1 MDIKKVAAKEIRPL
15 RNLVLRPNLPI
26 ETTYYDLDDN
36 KDTFHLA
43 SIMDNT
49 IISIGTFYPENNVQL
64 QTKNGYRLR
73 GMATHPN
80 YRRKSAATKLMEKSF
95 VLLKEKKCDILWC
108 NARLIAVEFYKS
120 LGFKIVSEI
129 FDIPS
134 IGPHYKMYKS
144 IINQQI

>member
-1 MDIKKVAAKEIRPL
+1 MDIKVVVAKDIRPL

-26 ETTYYDLDDN
+26 ETTYYDLDN
-36 KDTFHLA
+36 EIETFHLA

-49 IISIGTFYPENNVQL
+49 IISIGTFYPENDIEL

-73 GMATHPN
+73 GMATHPKF
-80 YRRKSAATKLMEKSF
+80 RRKSAATKLIKESF
-95 VLLKEKKCDILWC
+95 VLLKEKKCDVLWC
-108 NARLIAVEFYKS
+108 NARLVAVEFYKS
-120 LGFKIVSEI
+120 LGFKITGKI

-144 IINQQI
+144 VINQ

>member
-1 MDIKKVAAKEIRPL
+1 MEIKVVAAKDIRPL

-26 ETTYYDLDDN
+26 ETTYYDLDNDM
-36 KDTFHLA
+36 KTFHLA
-43 SIMDNT
+43 SIIDNT
-49 IISIGTFYPENNVQL
+49 IISIGTFYPENDIEL

-73 GMATHPN
+73 GMATHPKF
-80 YRRKSAATKLMEKSF
+80 RRKSAATKLMKESF

-108 NARLIAVEFYKS
+108 NARLVAVEFYKS
-120 LGFKIVSEI
+120 LGFKITGKI

-144 IINQQI
+144 VINQ

>member
-1 MDIKKVAAKEIRPL
+1 MDIKVVVAKDIRPL

-26 ETTYYDLDDN
+26 ETTYYDLDNDIE
-36 KDTFHLA
+36 TFHLA

-49 IISIGTFYPENNVQL
+49 IISIGTFYPENDIEL

-73 GMATHPN
+73 GMATHPKF
-80 YRRKSAATKLMEKSF
+80 RRKSAATKLMKESF
-95 VLLKEKKCDILWC
+95 VLLKEKKCDVLWC
-108 NARLIAVEFYKS
+108 NARLVAVEFYKS
-120 LGFKIVSEI
+120 LGFKITGKI

-144 IINQQI
+144 VINQ

>member
-1 MDIKKVAAKEIRPL
+1 MDIKVVTAKDIRPL

-26 ETTYYDLDDN
+26 ETTYYDLDNDIE
-36 KDTFHLA
+36 TFHLA

-49 IISIGTFYPENNVQL
+49 IISIGTFYPENDIEL

-73 GMATHPN
+73 GMATHPKF
-80 YRRKSAATKLMEKSF
+80 RRKSAATKLMKESF
-95 VLLKEKKCDILWC
+95 VLLKEKKCDVLWC
-108 NARLIAVEFYKS
+108 NARLVAVEFYKS
-120 LGFKIVSEI
+120 LGFKITGKI

-144 IINQQI
+144 VINQ

>member
-1 MDIKKVAAKEIRPL
+1 MDIKVVVAKDIRPL

-26 ETTYYDLDDN
+26 ETTYYDLDNDIE
-36 KDTFHLA
+36 TFHLA

-49 IISIGTFYPENNVQL
+49 IISIGTFYPENDIEL

-73 GMATHPN
+73 GMATHPKF
-80 YRRKSAATKLMEKSF
+80 RRKSAATKLMKESF

-108 NARLIAVEFYKS
+108 NARLVAVEFYKS
-120 LGFKIVSEI
+120 LGFKITGKI

-144 IINQQI
+144 VINQ

>member
-1 MDIKKVAAKEIRPL
+1 MDIKVVAAKDIRPL

-26 ETTYYDLDDN
+26 ETTYYDLDNDIE
-36 KDTFHLA
+36 TFHLA

-49 IISIGTFYPENNVQL
+49 IISIGTFYPENDVEL

-73 GMATHPN
+73 GMATHPKF
-80 YRRKSAATKLMEKSF
+80 RRKSAATKLMKESF
-95 VLLKEKKCDILWC
+95 VLLKEKKCDFLWC
-108 NARLIAVEFYKS
+108 NARLVAVEFYKS
-120 LGFKIVSEI
+120 LGFKITGKI

-144 IINQQI
+144 VINQ

>member
-1 MDIKKVAAKEIRPL
+1 MDIKVVAAKDIRPL

-26 ETTYYDLDDN
+26 ETTYYDLDNDIE
-36 KDTFHLA
+36 TFHLA

-49 IISIGTFYPENNVQL
+49 IISIGTFYPENDIEL

-73 GMATHPN
+73 GMATHPKF
-80 YRRKSAATKLMEKSF
+80 RRKSAATKLMKESF

-108 NARLIAVEFYKS
+108 NARLVAVEFYKS
-120 LGFKIVSEI
+120 LGFKITGEI

-144 IINQQI
+144 VINL

>member
-1 MDIKKVAAKEIRPL
+1 MDIKVVAAKDIRPL

-26 ETTYYDLDDN
+26 ETTYYDLDNDIE
-36 KDTFHLA
+36 TFHLA

-49 IISIGTFYPENNVQL
+49 IISIGTFYPENDIEL

-73 GMATHPN
+73 GMATHPKF
-80 YRRKSAATKLMEKSF
+80 RRKSAATKLMKESF

-108 NARLIAVEFYKS
+108 NARLVGVEFYKS
-120 LGFKIVSEI
+120 LGFKITGKI

-144 IINQQI
+144 VINQ

>member
-1 MDIKKVAAKEIRPL
+1 MEIKVVAAKDIRPL

-26 ETTYYDLDDN
+26 ETTYYDLDNDIE
-36 KDTFHLA
+36 TFHLA

-49 IISIGTFYPENNVQL
+49 IISIGTFYPENDIEL

-73 GMATHPN
+73 GMATHPKF
-80 YRRKSAATKLMEKSF
+80 RRKSAATKLMKESF

-108 NARLIAVEFYKS
+108 NARLVAIEFYKS
-120 LGFKIVSEI
+120 LGFKITGKI

-144 IINQQI
+144 VINQ

>member
-1 MDIKKVAAKEIRPL
+1 MDIKVVAAKDIRPL

-26 ETTYYDLDDN
+26 ETTYYDLDNDIE
-36 KDTFHLA
+36 TFHLA

-49 IISIGTFYPENNVQL
+49 IISIGTFYPENDIEL

-73 GMATHPN
+73 GMATHPKF
-80 YRRKSAATKLMEKSF
+80 RRKSAATKLMEESF
-95 VLLKEKKCDILWC
+95 VLLKEKKCDVLWC
-108 NARLIAVEFYKS
+108 NARLVAVEFYKS
-120 LGFKIVSEI
+120 LGFKITGKI

-144 IINQQI
+144 VINQ

>member
-1 MDIKKVAAKEIRPL
+1 MDIKVVAAKDIRPL

-26 ETTYYDLDDN
+26 ETTYYDLDNDIE
-36 KDTFHLA
+36 TFHLA

-49 IISIGTFYPENNVQL
+49 IISIGTFYPENDIEL

-73 GMATHPN
+73 GMATHPKF
-80 YRRKSAATKLMEKSF
+80 RRKSAATKLMKKSF
-95 VLLKEKKCDILWC
+95 VLLKEKKCDVLWC
-108 NARLIAVEFYKS
+108 NARLVAVEFYKS
-120 LGFKIVSEI
+120 LGFKITGKI

-144 IINQQI
+144 VINQ

>member
-1 MDIKKVAAKEIRPL
+1 MDIKVVAAKDIRPL

-26 ETTYYDLDDN
+26 ETTYYDLDNDIE
-36 KDTFHLA
+36 TFHLA

-49 IISIGTFYPENNVQL
+49 IISIGTFYPENDIEL

-73 GMATHPN
+73 GMATHPKF
-80 YRRKSAATKLMEKSF
+80 RRKSAATKLMKESF
-95 VLLKEKKCDILWC
+95 VLLKEKKCDVLWC
-108 NARLIAVEFYKS
+108 NARLVAVEFYTS
-120 LGFKIVSEI
+120 LGFKITGKI

-144 IINQQI
+144 VINQ

>member
-1 MDIKKVAAKEIRPL
+1 MNIKVVAAKDIRPL

-26 ETTYYDLDDN
+26 ETTYYDLDNDIE
-36 KDTFHLA
+36 TFHLA

-49 IISIGTFYPENNVQL
+49 IISIGTFYPENDIEL

-73 GMATHPN
+73 GMATHPKF
-80 YRRKSAATKLMEKSF
+80 RRKSAATKLIKESF
-95 VLLKEKKCDILWC
+95 VLLKEKKCDVLWC
-108 NARLIAVEFYKS
+108 NARLVAVEFYKS
-120 LGFKIVSEI
+120 LGFKITGKI

-144 IINQQI
+144 VINQ

>member
-1 MDIKKVAAKEIRPL
+1 MDIKVVAAKDIRPL

-26 ETTYYDLDDN
+26 ETTYYDLDDDI
-36 KDTFHLA
+36 DTFHLA

-49 IISIGTFYPENNVQL
+49 IISIGTFYPENDIEL

-73 GMATHPN
+73 GMATHPKF
-80 YRRKSAATKLMEKSF
+80 RRKSAATKLMKESF
-95 VLLKEKKCDILWC
+95 VLLKEKKCDVLWC
-108 NARLIAVEFYKS
+108 NARLVAVEFYKS
-120 LGFKIVSEI
+120 LGFKITGKI

-144 IINQQI
+144 VINQ

>member
-1 MDIKKVAAKEIRPL
+1 MDIKVVAAKDIRPL

-26 ETTYYDLDDN
+26 ETTYYDLDNDIG
-36 KDTFHLA
+36 TFHLA

-49 IISIGTFYPENNVQL
+49 IISIGTFYPENDIEL

-73 GMATHPN
+73 GMATHPKF
-80 YRRKSAATKLMEKSF
+80 RRKSAATKLMKESF
-95 VLLKEKKCDILWC
+95 VLLKEKKCDVLWC
-108 NARLIAVEFYKS
+108 NARLVAVEFYKS
-120 LGFKIVSEI
+120 LGFKITGKI

-144 IINQQI
+144 VINQ

>member
-1 MDIKKVAAKEIRPL
+1 MDIKVVSAKDIRPL

-26 ETTYYDLDDN
+26 ETTYYDLDNDIE
-36 KDTFHLA
+36 TFHLA

-49 IISIGTFYPENNVQL
+49 IISIGTFYPENDIEL

-73 GMATHPN
+73 GMATHPKF
-80 YRRKSAATKLMEKSF
+80 RRKSAATKLMKESF
-95 VLLKEKKCDILWC
+95 VLLKEKKCDVLWC
-108 NARLIAVEFYKS
+108 NARLVAVEFYKS
-120 LGFKIVSEI
+120 LGFKITGKI

-144 IINQQI
+144 VINQ

>member
-1 MDIKKVAAKEIRPL
+1 MDIKVVAAKDIRPL

-26 ETTYYDLDDN
+26 ETTYYDLDNDIE
-36 KDTFHLA
+36 TFHLA

-49 IISIGTFYPENNVQL
+49 IISIGTFYPENDIEL

-73 GMATHPN
+73 GMATHPKF
-80 YRRKSAATKLMEKSF
+80 RRKSAATKLMKESF
-95 VLLKEKKCDILWC
+95 VLLKEKRCDVLWC
-108 NARLIAVEFYKS
+108 NARLVAVEFYKS
-120 LGFKIVSEI
+120 LGFKITGEI

-144 IINQQI
+144 VINQ

>member
-1 MDIKKVAAKEIRPL
+1 MDIKVVAAKDIRPL

-26 ETTYYDLDDN
+26 ETTYYDLDNDIE
-36 KDTFHLA
+36 TFHLA

-49 IISIGTFYPENNVQL
+49 IISIGTFYPENDIEL

-73 GMATHPN
+73 GMTTHPKF
-80 YRRKSAATKLMEKSF
+80 RRKSAATKLMKESF
-95 VLLKEKKCDILWC
+95 ILLKEKKCDILWC
-108 NARLIAVEFYKS
+108 NARLVAVEFYKS
-120 LGFKIVSEI
+120 LGFKITGKI

-144 IINQQI
+144 VINQ

>member
-1 MDIKKVAAKEIRPL
+1 MDIKVVAAKDIRPL

-26 ETTYYDLDDN
+26 ETTYYDLDNDIE
-36 KDTFHLA
+36 TFHLA

-49 IISIGTFYPENNVQL
+49 IISIGTFYPENDIEL

-73 GMATHPN
+73 GMATHPKF
-80 YRRKSAATKLMEKSF
+80 RRKSAATKLMKESF
-95 VLLKEKKCDILWC
+95 VLLKEKKCDVLWC
-108 NARLIAVEFYKS
+108 NARLVAVEFYKS
-120 LGFKIVSEI
+120 LGFKITGEI

-144 IINQQI
+144 VINQ

>member
-1 MDIKKVAAKEIRPL
+1 MDIKVVAAKDIRPL

-26 ETTYYDLDDN
+26 ETTYYDLDNDIG
-36 KDTFHLA
+36 TFHLA

-49 IISIGTFYPENNVQL
+49 IISIGTFYPENDIEL

-73 GMATHPN
+73 GMATHPKF
-80 YRRKSAATKLMEKSF
+80 RRKSAATKLMKESF
-95 VLLKEKKCDILWC
+95 VLLKEKKCDVLWC
-108 NARLIAVEFYKS
+108 NARLVAVEFYKS
-120 LGFKIVSEI
+120 LGFKITGEI

-144 IINQQI
+144 VINQ

>member
-1 MDIKKVAAKEIRPL
+1 MDVKKVNAKDIRPL

-26 ETTYYDLDDN
+26 ETTYYDLDD
-36 KDTFHLA
+36 DIETFHLA
-43 SIMDNT
+43 SMMDST
-49 IISIGTFYPENNVQL
+49 IISIGTFYPENDIEL

-73 GMATHPN
+73 GMATHPKF
-80 YRRKSAATKLMEKSF
+80 RRKSAATKLMKESF

-108 NARLIAVEFYKS
+108 NARLVAVEFYKS
-120 LGFKIVSEI
+120 LGFKITGKI

-144 IINQQI
+144 VINQ

>member
-1 MDIKKVAAKEIRPL
+1 MDIKVVAAKDIRPL

-26 ETTYYDLDDN
+26 ETTYYDLDNDIE
-36 KDTFHLA
+36 TFHLA

-49 IISIGTFYPENNVQL
+49 IISIGTFYPENDIEL

-73 GMATHPN
+73 GMATHPKF
-80 YRRKSAATKLMEKSF
+80 RRKSAATKLMKESF

-108 NARLIAVEFYKS
+108 NARLVAVEFYKS
-120 LGFKIVSEI
+120 LGFKVTGKI

-144 IINQQI
+144 VINQ

>member
-1 MDIKKVAAKEIRPL
+1 MDVKKVAAKDIRPL

-26 ETTYYDLDDN
+26 ETTYYDLDDDI
-36 KDTFHLA
+36 DTFHLA

-49 IISIGTFYPENNVQL
+49 IISIGTFYPENDIEL

-73 GMATHPN
+73 GMATHPKF
-80 YRRKSAATKLMEKSF
+80 RRKSAATKLMEESF

-108 NARLIAVEFYKS
+108 NARLVAVEFYKS
-120 LGFKIVSEI
+120 LGFKIIGEI

-134 IGPHYKMYKS
+134 IGPHYKMYRL
-144 IINQQI
+144 IINQ

>member
-26 ETTYYDLDDN
+26 ETTFYDLDDN
-36 KDTFHLA
+36 KGTFHLA

-120 LGFKIVSEI
+120 LGFKIIGEI

-134 IGPHYKMYKS
+134 IGPHYKMYKP
-144 IINQQI
+144 IINQ

>member
-1 MDIKKVAAKEIRPL
+1 MDIKVVAAKDIRPL

-26 ETTYYDLDDN
+26 ETTYYDLDNDIE
-36 KDTFHLA
+36 TFHLA

-49 IISIGTFYPENNVQL
+49 IISIGTFYPENDIEL

-73 GMATHPN
+73 GMATHPKF
-80 YRRKSAATKLMEKSF
+80 RRKSAATKLMKESF
-95 VLLKEKKCDILWC
+95 VLLKEKKCDVLWC

-120 LGFKIVSEI
+120 LGFKIVGEI

-144 IINQQI
+144 VINQ

>member
-1 MDIKKVAAKEIRPL
+1 MDIKVVAAKDIRPL

-26 ETTYYDLDDN
+26 ETTYYDLDNDIE
-36 KDTFHLA
+36 TFHLA

-49 IISIGTFYPENNVQL
+49 IISIGTFYPENDIEL

-73 GMATHPN
+73 GMATHPKF
-80 YRRKSAATKLMEKSF
+80 RRKSAATKLMKESF
-95 VLLKEKKCDILWC
+95 VLLKEKKCDVLWC
-108 NARLIAVEFYKS
+108 NARLVAVEFYKS
-120 LGFKIVSEI
+120 LGFKIAGKI

-144 IINQQI
+144 VINQ

>member
-1 MDIKKVAAKEIRPL
+1 MDIKVVAAKDIRPL

-26 ETTYYDLDDN
+26 ETTYYDLDNDI
-36 KDTFHLA
+36 KTFHLA

-49 IISIGTFYPENNVQL
+49 IISIGTFYPENDIEL

-73 GMATHPN
+73 GMATHPKF
-80 YRRKSAATKLMEKSF
+80 RRKSAATKLMKESF
-95 VLLKEKKCDILWC
+95 VLLKEKKCDVLWC
-108 NARLIAVEFYKS
+108 NARLVAVEFYKS
-120 LGFKIVSEI
+120 LGFKITGKI

-144 IINQQI
+144 VINQ